1 MKRVLG
7 ACALILALAVAFMA
21 PASAAQ
27 LVLTGGQHPFSSAR
41 ARCDDAVAATNPATA
56 ATTNTVALSGIDVAC
71 ASLPIS
77 VRIYEP
83 STATAVT
90 GTATAPAAGG
100 AVAVTMAGSYT
111 PTASTVISVTVAS
124 WPIPTIW
131 TYTSSALT
139 TGCVVLAN
147 GNGNPKSCS
156 LTFGANTDGSETAWN
171 VKVTIST
178 TEKSAVTWRATVDF
192 ADLTKF
198 PFLARYVGEYTG
210 GAAYELLPS
219 GFCSGSTRLVTF
231 TGVAGRATDTV
242 LAAHGL
248 TDAITQTF
256 DFVGTAT
263 GSVSNPV
270 YSCP

>member
-1 MKRVLG
+1 
-7 ACALILALAVAFMA
+7 
-21 PASAAQ
+21 
-27 LVLTGGQHPFSSAR
+27 
-41 ARCDDAVAATNPATA
+41 
-56 ATTNTVALSGIDVAC
+56 
-71 ASLPIS
+71 
-77 VRIYEP
+77 
-83 STATAVT
+83 
-90 GTATAPAAGG
+90 
-100 AVAVTMAGSYT
+100 VTMAGSYT

-156 LTFGANTDGSETAWN
+156 LTFGANTDGSGTAWN

-178 TEKSAVTWRATVDF
+178 TETSAVTWRATVDF

-231 TGVAGRATDTV
+231 TGVAGSGTDTV
-242 LAAHGL
+242 RGAYGN
-248 TDAITQTF
+248 TDPITWTF
-256 DFVGTAT
+256 DFVGNST
-263 GSVSNPV
+263 GQVTHPV